1 MTNFAKALFRLCADL
16 IARAIASLQMW
27 KSLFNLRVAPLEL
40 IIAGV
45 IYRWAVITMIGL
57 IGLTK
62 PEPSAVTQELL
73 GRLSGLILV
82 DLAPFRPPDSS
93 G

>member
-1 MTNFAKALFRLCADL
+1 
-16 IARAIASLQMW
+16 
-27 KSLFNLRVAPLEL
+27 
-40 IIAGV
+40 
-45 IYRWAVITMIGL
+45 MIGL
-57 IGLTK
+57 DWLVTK